1 MQTTTPNAPPA
12 PRQRRREQS
21 ATGSSVMTI
30 SRTVGVLY
38 ILGTVFGI
46 ISEAATGSISGSDDL
61 LAAVAADERGLALGA
76 SMVVAMGLV
85 LAMIPIV
92 AYPVLSKGTLVR
104 ARGYFLFRSVLETGG
119 YLAAAVAWMLMIP
132 LSGSS
137 DVPAVFG
144 EALFDLDGAVAFGT
158 IAFLIG
164 AAMFYSILYQRRL
177 VPRWLSGWGL
187 VAIIPY
193 GIPVFLRLFTDVEVD
208 SMLFDLPLGLQEMVL
223 AVWLIVKGFASDRAA
238 SQEPMRI

>member
-1 MQTTTPNAPPA
+1 MA
-12 PRQRRREQS
+12 
-21 ATGSSVMTI
+21 I
-30 SRTVGVLY
+30 SRAVGILY

-46 ISEAATGSISGSDDL
+46 VSEAFTTSISGNDDIL
-61 LAAVAADERGLALGA
+61 GAVAADENGLALGA
-76 SMVVAMGLV
+76 LMVVAMGLV

-92 AYPVLSKGTLVR
+92 AYPVLSKDDPVR

-119 YLAAAVAWMLMIP
+119 YLAAAVAWLLLIP

-137 DVPAVFG
+137 DVPGVFG

-187 VAIIPY
+187 VAIVPY
-193 GIPVFLRLFTDVEVD
+193 GIPVFLRLFTDVDVD

-223 AVWLIVKGFASDRAA
+223 ALWLIFKGFSSDRAA
-238 SQEPMRI
+238 SQDVARI